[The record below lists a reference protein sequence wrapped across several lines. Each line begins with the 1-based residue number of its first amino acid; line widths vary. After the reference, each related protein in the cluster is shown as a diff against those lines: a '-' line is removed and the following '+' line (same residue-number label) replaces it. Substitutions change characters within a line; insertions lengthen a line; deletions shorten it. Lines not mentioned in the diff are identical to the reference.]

1 MEKMCFFN
9 EFMKKM
15 ILRRSL
21 LKPGLL
27 VTLNIM
33 WGVVASIQLPFFPDE
48 AIRRGANPGQFD
60 PVFGV
65 IHLATLVTSP
75 WAGSLVSR
83 C

>member
-1 MEKMCFFN
+1 
-9 EFMKKM
+9 M

-48 AIRRGANPGQFD
+48 AIRRGASPGQFD

-83 C
+83 CVDSIIINFKSQG

>member
-1 MEKMCFFN
+1 
-9 EFMKKM
+9 M
-15 ILRRSL
+15 IIRLAL

-33 WGVVASIQLPFFPDE
+33 WGVVASFQLTFFPEE
-48 AIRRGANPGQFD
+48 ASRRGATPGQFD
-60 PVFGV
+60 PVFGI

-83 C
+83 YSQSKQ